1 MVSRIDAALPEARA
15 SAPSRERSAAKRW
28 SLFLSIFGALGASL
42 ALWAVIIW
50 GVAAAAAWLDR
61 LF

>member
-1 MVSRIDAALPEARA
+1 MVSRIDAALPETRT
-15 SAPSRERSAAKRW
+15 SAPSQQRSAAKRW

-42 ALWAVIIW
+42 ALWALIIW
-50 GVAAAAAWLDR
+50 GFGAALAWLDR